1 MGGHSNCYTEA
12 DQLTSMGPW
21 RCGIGDCGTQTAD
34 VEALIHHQTDEHAD
48 HECRVCGT
56 VVPDG
61 YLAIRHAFEAHTR
74 AEYVRAYDATS
85 EAVRRRERIKDS
97 IETEIDIDSVMADLD
112 DTDASNP
119 DVTG

>member
-1 MGGHSNCYTEA
+1 MV
-12 DQLTSMGPW
+12 PW
-21 RCGIGDCGTQTAD
+21 RCGIGDCETQTDD
-34 VEALIHHQTDEHAD
+34 VEALIRHQTDEHAA

-85 EAVRRRERIKDS
+85 EAVRRREQIKAT
-97 IETEIDIDSVMADLD
+97 IETKIDIDSVIADLD
-112 DTDASNP
+112 DINAPNP
-119 DVTG
+119 P